1 MNNSDTIISPFR
13 MWDLQDVGFL
23 GRGMFAIWD
32 VQDVG
37 CLECGMWDMGCLP
50 GCGMLIYE
58 MP

>member
-1 MNNSDTIISPFR
+1 MNNSDTIISLFR
-13 MWDLQDVGFL
+13 MWDFL

-37 CLECGMWDMGCLP
+37 CLECGMWDVGCLP

>member
-1 MNNSDTIISPFR
+1 MNDSDTIISLFR

-37 CLECGMWDMGCLP
+37 CLECGM
-50 GCGMLIYE
+50 
-58 MP
+58 